1 MTLKIVTANRLGDGK
16 IVYLARSGEWSG
28 RLSAAWVA
36 ESKAEE
42 EALLALAAK
51 AEDELLV
58 VASYLMPVD
67 EVGGSLEPLSQRE
80 RIRAIGPTIRSDFS
94 SDAIGARARG
104 QGTD

>member
-16 IVYLARSGEWSG
+16 IVYLARSGGWSE
-28 RLSAAWVA
+28 RLSAGWAA

-42 EALLALAAK
+42 EALLALATK

-58 VASYLMPVD
+58 VASYLMPVEQVD
-67 EVGGSLEPLSQRE
+67 GALEPLSQRE
-80 RIRAIGPTIRSDFS
+80 RIRAIGPTVRSDFG
-94 SDAIGARARG
+94 SDAIGAGPRG